1 MDALVL
7 AWVALRKG
15 ASIPRR
21 FVPAADRNSLERAC
35 NGAEQNFMKAR
46 EHVRACSTF
55 QSLASRDQER
65 IAAVLFELKLPTG

>member
-1 MDALVL
+1 
-7 AWVALRKG
+7 
-15 ASIPRR
+15 
-21 FVPAADRNSLERAC
+21 VPAADRNSLERAC